1 MSEPTV
7 SVDFVIRTARGV
19 YTVSEAVHE
28 KENIEIAL
36 KDIEEKQ
43 AAIDAAKTDE

>member
-19 YTVSEAVHE
+19 YTIAEATLE
-28 KENIEIAL
+28 KNNLETAL
-36 KDIEEKQ
+36 KDVQEKLALIE
-43 AAIDAAKTDE
+43 AAKED